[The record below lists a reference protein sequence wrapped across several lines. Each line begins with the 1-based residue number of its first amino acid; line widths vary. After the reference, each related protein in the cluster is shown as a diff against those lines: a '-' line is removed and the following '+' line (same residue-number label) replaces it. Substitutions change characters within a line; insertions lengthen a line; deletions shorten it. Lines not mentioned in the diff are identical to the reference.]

1 MLRAAHTPE
10 RQVRI
15 VVADDHS
22 VVRYGLRLLLEVEP
36 GLDVVAEA
44 GDAEET
50 VELVQTHRPDVLV
63 LDLGLPGDSGV
74 DLIARI
80 IKEAPE
86 TRVLVFTVQREP
98 MFARRALGA
107 GAVGYV
113 LKDAANSELVSAVR
127 SVASGETYLDPQ
139 LGASFAND
147 TRRPSDLTEREVE
160 ILRLI
165 ALGYTN
171 PEIASRMYLSVRTIE
186 AHRMHIHQ
194 KLQLSSRAELV
205 RFALEHRLVELP
217 PPER

>member
-22 VVRYGLRLLLEVEP
+22 VVRYGLRSLLEVEP

-50 VELVQTHRPDVLV
+50 VGLVQTHRPDVLV

-113 LKDAANSELVSAVR
+113 LKDAANGEFISAVR
-127 SVASGETYLDPQ
+127 SVARGETYLDPQ
-139 LGASFAND
+139 LGASFASD
-147 TRRPSDLTEREVE
+147 TGRPSDLTEREVE
-160 ILRLI
+160 VLRLI

-205 RFALEHRLVELP
+205 RFALERRLVELP